1 MANLKLVFLFFLFF
15 LWSMCQC
22 KTQCLLNIVEPFV
35 DGLLKYVTQSM
46 SNIGNIDWY
55 VHQYIAI
62 HP

>member
-1 MANLKLVFLFFLFF
+1 MINV
-15 LWSMCQC
+15 SVQ
-22 KTQCLLNIVEPFV
+22 NSVFV